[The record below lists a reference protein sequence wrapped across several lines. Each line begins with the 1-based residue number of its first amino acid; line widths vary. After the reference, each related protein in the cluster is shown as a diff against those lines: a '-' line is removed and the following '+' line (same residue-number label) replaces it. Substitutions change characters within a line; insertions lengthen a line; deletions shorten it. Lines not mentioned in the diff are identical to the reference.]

1 MKKNDLKTIMR
12 IFILNILFM
21 VGIIGIFSIPSD
33 DLGILAWIG
42 VLIISKAIGIL
53 AFALMFSMGDTW
65 FGRFFE
71 NKAL

>member
-1 MKKNDLKTIMR
+1 MKKEV
-12 IFILNILFM
+12 IFIIRFVILNFLFM

>member
-1 MKKNDLKTIMR
+1 MKKEV
-12 IFILNILFM
+12 IFIIRLVILNFLFM
-21 VGIIGIFSIPSD
+21 VGIIGIFSTPSD

>member
-1 MKKNDLKTIMR
+1 MKKEV
-12 IFILNILFM
+12 IFIFRFVILNFLFM
-21 VGIIGIFSIPSD
+21 VGIIGIFSTPSD

>member
-1 MKKNDLKTIMR
+1 MKKEV
-12 IFILNILFM
+12 IFIIRFVILNFLFM
-21 VGIIGIFSIPSD
+21 VGIIGIFSTPSD

-53 AFALMFSMGDTW
+53 AFALMFSMGDKW

>member
-1 MKKNDLKTIMR
+1 MKKEV
-12 IFILNILFM
+12 IFIIRFVILNFLFM

-42 VLIISKAIGIL
+42 VLIISKAICIL

>member
-1 MKKNDLKTIMR
+1 MKKEV
-12 IFILNILFM
+12 IFIIRFMILNFLFM

>member
-1 MKKNDLKTIMR
+1 MKKEV
-12 IFILNILFM
+12 IFIIRFVILNFIFM
-21 VGIIGIFSIPSD
+21 VSIIGIFSIPSD

>member
-1 MKKNDLKTIMR
+1 MKKEV
-12 IFILNILFM
+12 IFIIRFVILNFLFM
-21 VGIIGIFSIPSD
+21 VGIIGIFSTPSD

>member
-12 IFILNILFM
+12 IIILNILFM

-53 AFALMFSMGDTW
+53 AFSLMFSMCDTW

>member
-1 MKKNDLKTIMR
+1 MKKEV
-12 IFILNILFM
+12 IFIFRFVILNFLFM
-21 VGIIGIFSIPSD
+21 VGIIGIFSTPSD

-53 AFALMFSMGDTW
+53 AFALMFSMGDKW

>member
-1 MKKNDLKTIMR
+1 MKKEV
-12 IFILNILFM
+12 IFIIRFVILNILFM

-42 VLIISKAIGIL
+42 ILIISKAIGIL

>member
-12 IFILNILFM
+12 IIILNILFM

-53 AFALMFSMGDTW
+53 AL
-65 FGRFFE
+65 
-71 NKAL
+71 

>member
-1 MKKNDLKTIMR
+1 MKKEV
-12 IFILNILFM
+12 IFIIRFVILNFLFM
-21 VGIIGIFSIPSD
+21 VGIIGIFSTPSD
-33 DLGILAWIG
+33 DLGILARIG

-53 AFALMFSMGDTW
+53 AFALMFSIGDTW

>member
-1 MKKNDLKTIMR
+1 MKKEV
-12 IFILNILFM
+12 IFIIRFVILNFLFM
-21 VGIIGIFSIPSD
+21 VGIIGIFSTPSD
-33 DLGILAWIG
+33 DIGILAWIG
-42 VLIISKAIGIL
+42 ILIISKAIGIL

>member
-1 MKKNDLKTIMR
+1 MKKEV
-12 IFILNILFM
+12 IFIIRLVILNFLFM
-21 VGIIGIFSIPSD
+21 VGIIGIFSTPSD

-42 VLIISKAIGIL
+42 VLIISKAIGII